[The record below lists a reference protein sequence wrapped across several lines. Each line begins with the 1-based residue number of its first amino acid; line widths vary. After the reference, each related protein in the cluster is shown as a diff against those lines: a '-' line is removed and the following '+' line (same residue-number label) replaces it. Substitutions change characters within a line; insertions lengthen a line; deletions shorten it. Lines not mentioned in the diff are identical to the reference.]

1 MPATWPSVAKYNL
14 RQGTYL
20 VRSPLSTTLPAQTLP
35 KKSIFAGLPSGLF
48 LLLISLLLV
57 LPYAA
62 KWASVFLLSTVKFLG
77 GPLAGSSMGLGF
89 GQTMALTVA
98 GMMTSVFIFSGIGR
112 AWVRHRQQQRRLRR
126 APVFSKRSRNIIKIF
141 KRFGMGGI
149 AFLTPILLS
158 PIGGTVIATL
168 LGVPRQRILLHMFWS
183 AVLWG
188 GVLTLASARIGHL
201 LHH

>member
-1 MPATWPSVAKYNL
+1 M
-14 RQGTYL
+14 
-20 VRSPLSTTLPAQTLP
+20 LPH
-35 KKSIFAGLPSGLF
+35 
-48 LLLISLLLV
+48 
-57 LPYAA
+57 AA

-77 GPLAGSSMGLGF
+77 GPLAGSRMGLDF
-89 GQTMALTVA
+89 WTTLALTVA

-112 AWVRHRQQQRRLRR
+112 TWVRHRQQQRRLRR
-126 APVFSKRSRNIIKIF
+126 APVFSKRSRSIIKIF

-158 PIGGTVIATL
+158 PIGGTAIATL
-168 LGVPRQRILLHMFWS
+168 LGVPRQRILLHMLWS

-188 GVLTLASARIGHL
+188 GILTLASDRIGHL

>member
-1 MPATWPSVAKYNL
+1 MPRY
-14 RQGTYL
+14 RL
-20 VRSPLSTTLPAQTLP
+20 VVFLSLVFLP
-35 KKSIFAGLPSGLF
+35 
-48 LLLISLLLV
+48 V

-77 GPLAGSSMGLGF
+77 GPLAGSSMGLSF
-89 GQTMALTVA
+89 APTMALTVA
-98 GMMTSVFIFSGIGR
+98 GMMTSVFVFSGVGR
-112 AWVRHRQQQRRLRR
+112 AWVRHRQRQRRLRR
-126 APVFSKRSRNIIKIF
+126 APIFSKRSRNIIKIF

-168 LGVPRQRILLHMFWS
+168 LGVPRQRILLHMLWS

-188 GVLTLASARIGHL
+188 GILTLASDRIGHL

>member
-1 MPATWPSVAKYNL
+1 M
-14 RQGTYL
+14 
-20 VRSPLSTTLPAQTLP
+20 
-35 KKSIFAGLPSGLF
+35 
-48 LLLISLLLV
+48 
-57 LPYAA
+57 
-62 KWASVFLLSTVKFLG
+62 VKFLG

-89 GQTMALTVA
+89 WQTLSLTVA
-98 GMMTSVFIFSGIGR
+98 GMMTSVFVFSGIGR

-126 APVFSKRSRNIIKIF
+126 VPVFSKRSRNIIRVF

-188 GVLTLASARIGHL
+188 GVLTLASARIGRL
-201 LHH
+201 LHHH

>member
-1 MPATWPSVAKYNL
+1 MGYVWDATRRICNAFIAHFHFSA
-14 RQGTYL
+14 
-20 VRSPLSTTLPAQTLP
+20 
-35 KKSIFAGLPSGLF
+35 
-48 LLLISLLLV
+48 LV
-57 LPYAA
+57 LHFAV
-62 KWASVFLLSTVKFLG
+62 KLASVFLFSTVKFLA
-77 GPLAGSSMGLGF
+77 GPLAGNTMGLGF
-89 GQTMALTVA
+89 WPTLGLTVA
-98 GMMTSVFIFSGIGR
+98 GMMTSVFIISGVGR
-112 AWVRHRQQQRRLRR
+112 AWVRHRQLQRRLRR

-141 KRFGMGGI
+141 RRFGMGGI

-168 LGVPRQRILLHMFWS
+168 LGVPRTRILLHMLWS